1 MSELERFPTSNV
13 NDYHFYDPDLVNMD
27 LGELLKA
34 IDESDCWDSDL
45 VYELAWRA
53 DIPEEVYGRIEDIE
67 FVYNFA
73 LTLLDENKFNN
84 TIAKIMDNDLREELH
99 RELAPCSCGT
109 FLANYIEKHREKF
122 GEEDDFLDKIYLG

>member
-1 MSELERFPTSNV
+1 MEAFEMSACREVTLFNNYEK
-13 NDYHFYDPDLVNMD
+13 NMD
-27 LGELLKA
+27 LDELLKA
-34 IDESDCWDSDL
+34 IDESDYWDSDL
-45 VYELAWRA
+45 VYELARRA

-73 LTLLDENKFNN
+73 LTSLDENKFNN